1 MYLDAINYLPYPD
14 RDASK
19 SSERST
25 ISMRDLMPDKTSLDP
40 ERRRSHNCVRT
51 LLTKE

>member
-25 ISMRDLMPDKTSLDP
+25 ISMRDLMPDKTSL
-40 ERRRSHNCVRT
+40 ST
-51 LLTKE
+51 LSAAEVITAYVHY